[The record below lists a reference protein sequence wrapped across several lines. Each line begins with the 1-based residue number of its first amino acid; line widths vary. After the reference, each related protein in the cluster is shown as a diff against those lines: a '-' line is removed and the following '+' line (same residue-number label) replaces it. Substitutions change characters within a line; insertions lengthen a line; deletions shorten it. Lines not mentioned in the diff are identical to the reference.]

1 MTARLAGKVAIV
13 TGAARGQ
20 GAAEA
25 ALFVHEGARVVLTD
39 ILDDEGNALADELGE
54 AAEYRHHDVAEESQ
68 WAELVEHVEA
78 THGNVDVLV
87 NNAAISLAGAME
99 DLPLAD
105 YDAMVRVNQR
115 GVLLGMRAVAAPMRN
130 AGGGSIV
137 NVASVLAIRGMP
149 DRIGY
154 TATKFAVR
162 GMTQVAAAELAAD
175 NIRVNLIHPGCIDT
189 PMHQQH
195 PAEEQARLLERIPL
209 RRFGRPEEVA
219 ELATYLAS
227 DTAAYIT
234 GSDFVIDGGIFL

>member
-1 MTARLAGKVAIV
+1 
-13 TGAARGQ
+13 
-20 GAAEA
+20 
-25 ALFVHEGARVVLTD
+25 
-39 ILDDEGNALADELGE
+39 
-54 AAEYRHHDVAEESQ
+54 
-68 WAELVEHVEA
+68 
-78 THGNVDVLV
+78 
-87 NNAAISLAGAME
+87 ME

-115 GVLLGMRAVAAPMRN
+115 GVLLGMRAVAAPMHN